1 MPIYNTRKMA
11 SSRIA
16 RRLPPRRGLSSSA
29 AAQLLHQSRIPTL
42 HFQDSLPRMPIP
54 ALEATLERFIYF
66 AQPLVDDDEMLLA
79 QRAAHAFARREG
91 PALQAA
97 LVTEDKV
104 GYTSYISQP
113 WFDMYLRDRSPLLL
127 NFNPQLTFQDEKSP
141 PSQTNR
147 AARLCRSAGL
157 FLKTLEAG
165 VLEPDIFHTVP
176 SRSKHPLWPEVMRNL
191 PRSVAFYGA
200 AATGAYALDMSQY
213 ANLFRSTRVPMPGRD
228 ELRAV
233 SDSRH
238 LVVQRGGAIWT
249 VDLFDKAGNTV
260 PAAQL
265 QGAFDAIVKSPG
277 TAATAPGVG
286 YLTSLPRDEWASLRS
301 SLAAADPANA
311 AALRAIDEAVFAV
324 CLDDAAPE
332 ELGQVNRTMLHGK
345 GTDRWLDKS
354 FQLIVTAN
362 AKAAI
367 NFEHSWGDG
376 VAVLRFANEIFDHS
390 TAMPTT
396 EKVAPPAS
404 PPKEL
409 QFALPPSLK
418 EAVADA
424 ASRFDASVRG
434 TQLATVMRDDFT
446 TGSLKRGRVSPDGMM
461 QMSFQLAM
469 AKLRGKTV
477 STYESASTAAF
488 KHGRTETIRSATP
501 ESKAFTDAFRDSHAS
516 PQRRAALMRAAVRN
530 HTRVTRDAM
539 TGNGMDRHLFVLA
552 QRAKAAGLTP
562 ALFETA
568 AYRKM
573 SSIIISTSTLSSH
586 ALANGGFGPFHP
598 DCFAVGYAMRSDVS
612 GAQVRRATTATP
624 ITHLHHRAILI
635 TSQSRTCFST
645 PRALPT
651 S

>member
-1 MPIYNTRKMA
+1 MLGMRGA
-11 SSRIA
+11 A
-16 RRLPPRRGLSSSA
+16 RRFPRRGLSSSA
-29 AAQLLHQSRIPTL
+29 VTQLLHRSRIPTL
-42 HFQDSLPRMPIP
+42 HFQDSLPRMPVP
-54 ALEATLERFIYF
+54 ALEQTLERFIYF
-66 AQPLVDDDEMLLA
+66 AQPLVDDDELLLA
-79 QRAAHAFARREG
+79 QRAAHAFARHEG

-97 LVTEDKV
+97 LIVEDKI
-104 GYTSYISQP
+104 GYTSYISRP
-113 WFDMYLRDRSPLLL
+113 WFEMYLRDRSPLLL
-127 NFNPQLTFQDEKSP
+127 NFNPQLTFQDEPSA

-147 AARLCRSAGL
+147 AARLCHSAGL

-176 SRSKHPLWPEVMRNL
+176 SRSKHPLWPEVMRCL

-228 ELRAV
+228 ELRTVA
-233 SDSRH
+233 DSRH
-238 LVVQRGGAIWT
+238 VVVQRGGAIWT

-265 QGAFDAIVKSPG
+265 QGAFNAIVASPG
-277 TAATAPGVG
+277 MAASAPGVG
-286 YLTSLPRDEWASLRS
+286 YLTALPRDEWAGLRS
-301 SLAAADPANA
+301 SLAAADPSNA

-324 CLDDAAPE
+324 CLDDSAPE
-332 ELGQVNRTMLHGK
+332 ELGHVNRTMLHGK

-390 TAMPTT
+390 IAMPTT
-396 EKVAPPAS
+396 EPAAPAAS
-404 PPKEL
+404 PPGEL
-409 QFALPPSLK
+409 RFVLPPPL
-418 EAVADA
+418 AGAIADA
-424 ASRFDASVRG
+424 ASRFEATIRG

-446 TGSLKRGRVSPDGMM
+446 TSSLKRGGVSPDGMM

-469 AKLRGKTV
+469 AKLRGRTV

-501 ESKAFTDAFRDSHAS
+501 ESKAFTDAFRDPRAS

-552 QRAKAAGLTP
+552 QRAWAEGLSP

-568 AYRKM
+568 AYRKL
-573 SSIIISTSTLSSH
+573 SNITISTSTLSSH

-598 DCFAVGYAMRSDVS
+598 DCFAIGYAIRPDVS
-612 GAQVRRATTATP
+612 GAQACAVAP
-624 ITHLHHRAILI
+624 LHPKPVTHHAPAAP
-635 TSQSRTCFST
+635 CV
-645 PRALPT
+645 LPT